1 MRFYADMTQS
11 QIAIEIGVSQ
21 MHISRLLTR
30 SLTRL
35 HDGILAETGSATAA
49 TDTANGVQH
58 ATTPATRIR
67 RRGAADRPSTP
78 VFPPRG

>member
-11 QIAIEIGVSQ
+11 QIATEIGVSQ

-35 HDGILAETGSATAA
+35 HDGIRADAGR
-49 TDTANGVQH
+49 

>member
-11 QIAIEIGVSQ
+11 QIATEIGVSQ
-21 MHISRLLTR
+21 MQISRLLTR

-35 HDGILAETGSATAA
+35 HGILADTGSATAA
-49 TDTANGVQH
+49 TDTAKGVQH
-58 ATTPATRIR
+58 AATPTTRIR

-78 VFPPRG
+78 VFAPRG